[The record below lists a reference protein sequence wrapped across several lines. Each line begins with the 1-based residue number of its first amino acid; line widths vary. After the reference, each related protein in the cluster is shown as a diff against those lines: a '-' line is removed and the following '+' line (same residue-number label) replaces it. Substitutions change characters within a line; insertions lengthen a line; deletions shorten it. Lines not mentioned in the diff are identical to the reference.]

1 MDLVPTILRPTAI
14 LCERLK
20 QANLTGETLN
30 LKYVFPA
37 VTLDIINAYC
47 FAREPTTV
55 LEPDFGKK
63 DTDNVAYF
71 LKVSL
76 LVRWKLFLCKGRLL
90 IARVEYSYPVADAF
104 YLFSTGMMHTI

>member
-1 MDLVPTILRPTAI
+1 M
-14 LCERLK
+14 LCRRLK
-20 QANLTGETLN
+20 EASLTGETLN
-30 LKYVFPA
+30 LKYIFPA

-63 DTDNVAYF
+63 ETDNVAYF

-76 LVRWKLFLCKGRLL
+76 LVRW
-90 IARVEYSYPVADAF
+90 
-104 YLFSTGMMHTI
+104 